1 MDYNN
6 SIFIHVLHVYILL
19 YISYAKSKQTKKNT
33 PSTVIEKF
41 QYIFNLHCLLFQSQ
55 NAELRSAYCRLW
67 PDIPTPS
74 GSRRRR
80 LASDKKII
88 TGR

>member
-1 MDYNN
+1 MYYMY
-6 SIFIHVLHVYILL
+6 IYYYIYILCK
-19 YISYAKSKQTKKNT
+19 IQTDQKNT
-33 PSTVIEKF
+33 PTTVIEKF

-80 LASDKKII
+80 LASDKKMI

>member
-1 MDYNN
+1 M
-6 SIFIHVLHVYILL
+6 
-19 YISYAKSKQTKKNT
+19 
-33 PSTVIEKF
+33 
-41 QYIFNLHCLLFQSQ
+41 FNLHCLLFQSQ

-80 LASDKKII
+80 LASDEKII

>member
-1 MDYNN
+1 M
-6 SIFIHVLHVYILL
+6 
-19 YISYAKSKQTKKNT
+19 
-33 PSTVIEKF
+33 
-41 QYIFNLHCLLFQSQ
+41 FNLHCLLFQSQ

-80 LASDKKII
+80 LVSDKKNNNREVRFLLFSPPPFKRI
-88 TGR
+88 TIHFLKDSLGASIE